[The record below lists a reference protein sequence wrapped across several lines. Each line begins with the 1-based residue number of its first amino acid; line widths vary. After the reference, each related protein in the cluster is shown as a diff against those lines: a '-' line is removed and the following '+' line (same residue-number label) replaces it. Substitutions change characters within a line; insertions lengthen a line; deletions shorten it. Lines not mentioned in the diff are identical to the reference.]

1 MAKGPVGKYTCE
13 KCSKEISLIA
23 KTRHDRSC
31 DGTYKIYKP
40 AITSSKECG
49 FCNKIF
55 STVSGCGVHIPQCQM
70 NPDGE
75 KKVRGTSW
83 NRGLSKET
91 DERILKSSIALKE
104 SAKHNPNHGKCADPE
119 KEAARRKKLSD
130 SAKKGGFGGY
140 QPNAGRSKKCKA
152 IDQYGTE
159 VTLQSSYELICSQVL
174 DLMGVKW
181 VRPGA
186 LKYEGRNY
194 FPDFYLPEFDV
205 YLDPKNDF
213 KAKQDAEKI
222 ASVIKENNVKVYVLL
237 KTQLNEQSLR
247 SILDMQSA
255 DNRQTIG
262 AIPI

>member
-1 MAKGPVGKYTCE
+1 MYKRLQASCISCRKQITASQLNSHVGSKTCKLE
-13 KCSKEISLIA
+13 NV
-23 KTRHDRSC
+23 
-31 DGTYKIYKP
+31 
-40 AITSSKECG
+40 ITVSDTLCCV
-49 FCNKIF
+49 FCNKTCSSVNSYKQHF
-55 STVSGCGVHIPQCQM
+55 LRCVE
-70 NPDGE
+70 NPNRIANKGN
-75 KKVRGTSW
+75 TSPPW
-83 NRGLSKET
+83 NKGLSKFS
-91 DERILKSSIALKE
+91 DGRILKVSMTMKEIAKNTPNFGRCFSS
-104 SAKHNPNHGKCADPE
+104 E
-119 KEAARRKKLSD
+119 KELERIAKLSD
-130 SAKKGGFGGY
+130 FAKKSGLGGY
-140 QPNAGRSKKCKA
+140 QPNAGRSKKCKVV
-152 IDQYGTE
+152 DSYGTE

-222 ASVIKENNVKVYVLL
+222 ASVIRENNVKVYVLL

-255 DNRQTIG
+255 DNR
-262 AIPI
+262 